1 MYMKNDT
8 ELREDVLHELEAEP
22 SIDARRIGVAVVEGV
37 VTLTG
42 EVPTYAEKWRAERV
56 VSRVEGVRGIAN
68 DIEVKLADHH
78 SDTDIAR
85 AAADA
90 LKWNVMVPSD
100 RITVKVEKGW
110 VTLSGDVNWDFQRRA
125 AERAVRDLPG
135 VRGISNIIRV
145 APHVQPTDVQTRIED
160 TFRREAVLDAH
171 NIEVLVHG
179 GEVTLRGRV
188 RSYAERNEA
197 SRAAWSVPGVTS
209 VNNELTVELAA

>member
-1 MYMKNDT
+1 MKTDT

-68 DIEVKLADHH
+68 EIEVKLTDHR
-78 SDTDIAR
+78 SDSDIAR

-100 RITVKVEKGW
+100 RITVKVENGW
-110 VTLSGDVNWDFQRRA
+110 VRLTGDVNWDFQRRA

-135 VRGISNIIRV
+135 VVGVPNLIRV
-145 APHVQPTDVQTRIED
+145 APHVQPTDVQKRIED

-188 RSYAERNEA
+188 RSYAEKNEA
-197 SRAAWSVPGVTS
+197 SRAAWSVPGVTA
-209 VNNELTVELAA
+209 VHNELAVELAA